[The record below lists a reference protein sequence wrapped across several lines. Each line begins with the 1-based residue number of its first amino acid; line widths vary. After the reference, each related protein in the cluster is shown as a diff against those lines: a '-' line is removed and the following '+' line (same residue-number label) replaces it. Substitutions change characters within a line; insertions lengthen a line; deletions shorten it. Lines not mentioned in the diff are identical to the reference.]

1 MKHSIFSRVLR
12 GAIRVYQVTASPLLG
27 PRCRFHPSCSEYA
40 CEAIAAHGAGKG
52 TALAAKRLARCHPW
66 GGSGF
71 DPVPTPTTSARS
83 PLSS

>member
-1 MKHSIFSRVLR
+1 MKASILSHVLR

-27 PRCRFHPSCSEYA
+27 PRCRFHPSCSHYA

-52 TALAAKRLARCHPW
+52 TVLAAKRLARCHPW

-71 DPVPTPTTSARS
+71 DPVPASPTSR
-83 PLSS
+83 PSS